1 MAGADTRSDRNVL
14 LHAVPAG
21 AGQQVRSFGLGYEDP
36 SAFIRYV
43 IANRGPIACVEHGG
57 RELVVHAFPLLDYL
71 RLMSVADGS
80 VVWTARLLDYRQMVM
95 QGTGTTLTPPY
106 SRGSGVRVWRAAAG
120 H

>member
-1 MAGADTRSDRNVL
+1 M
-14 LHAVPAG
+14 
-21 AGQQVRSFGLGYEDP
+21 GYEDP

-95 QGTGTTLTPPY
+95 QGTGTTLTQI
-106 SRGSGVRVWRAAAG
+106 STADWDAEG
-120 H
+120 